1 MEYPLMING
10 VKRGAVRVT
19 QEGLYTVFEA
29 EAEGMEEAPVRLA
42 VYGGGEEGYL
52 GVMQPWSGGMFL
64 RRRISRT
71 ERAKI
76 PLEIEYA
83 APAGE
88 TRGAVNAAEETA
100 HKPEHTE
107 SQSTDLVHNSERE
120 SKIIPAAEAIAENG
134 GKADGD
140 GDAGTGKSDEG
151 LLWFSRPDGTLTAF
165 DGKGSII
172 ALPTS
177 VNAAAER
184 AVIREI
190 NGKRYMLFR
199 Y

>member
-10 VKRGAVRVT
+10 VRRGAVRVT

-29 EAEGMEEAPVRLA
+29 EAEGTEETPVRLA
-42 VYGGGEEGYL
+42 LYGGGEEGYL

-64 RRRISRT
+64 RRRMSRT
-71 ERAKI
+71 ELAKM
-76 PLEIEYA
+76 PREIEYA

-88 TRGAVNAAEETA
+88 KHGT
-100 HKPEHTE
+100 PERP
-107 SQSTDLVHNSERE
+107 ERE
-120 SKIIPAAEAIAENG
+120 PERTELEKSEQAEVSPTPEAERRDTANED
-134 GKADGD
+134 ADG
-140 GDAGTGKSDEG
+140 AG

-165 DGKGSII
+165 DGERSII
-172 ALPTS
+172 ALPTH
-177 VNAAAER
+177 APGGKGR

>member
-10 VKRGAVRVT
+10 VRRGAVRVT

-29 EAEGMEEAPVRLA
+29 EAEGTEETPVRLA
-42 VYGGGEEGYL
+42 LYGSGEEGYL

-64 RRRISRT
+64 RRRMSRT
-71 ERAKI
+71 ERAKM
-76 PLEIEYA
+76 PREIEYA

-88 TRGAVNAAEETA
+88 KRGAPNA
-100 HKPEHTE
+100 PERP
-107 SQSTDLVHNSERE
+107 ERE
-120 SKIIPAAEAIAENG
+120 PERSETEKSEADEVASTPEAESRDTASND
-134 GKADGD
+134 ADG
-140 GDAGTGKSDEG
+140 EG

-165 DGKGSII
+165 DGEGSII
-172 ALPTS
+172 ALPTH
-177 VNAAAER
+177 APGGKGR

>member
-10 VKRGAVRVT
+10 ERRGAVRVT

-29 EAEGMEEAPVRLA
+29 EAEGTEETPVRLA
-42 VYGGGEEGYL
+42 LYGGGEEGYL

-64 RRRISRT
+64 RRRMSRT
-71 ERAKI
+71 ERAKM
-76 PLEIEYA
+76 PREIEYA

-88 TRGAVNAAEETA
+88 RRGTHNT
-100 HKPEHTE
+100 PERP
-107 SQSTDLVHNSERE
+107 ERE
-120 SKIIPAAEAIAENG
+120 PERTEIEKGKECEVIPAPEAERRDTASED
-134 GKADGD
+134 ADG
-140 GDAGTGKSDEG
+140 EG

-165 DGKGSII
+165 DGERSII
-172 ALPTS
+172 ALPTH
-177 VNAAAER
+177 APGGKGR

>member
-10 VKRGAVRVT
+10 ERRGAVRVT

-29 EAEGMEEAPVRLA
+29 EAEGTEETPVRLA
-42 VYGGGEEGYL
+42 LYGGGEEGYL

-64 RRRISRT
+64 RRRMSRT
-71 ERAKI
+71 ERAKM
-76 PLEIEYA
+76 PREIEYA

-88 TRGAVNAAEETA
+88 RRGAPERPER
-100 HKPEHTE
+100 KPEHTE
-107 SQSTDLVHNSERE
+107 IEKSEQ
-120 SKIIPAAEAIAENG
+120 AEVILAPDAERHGTANED
-134 GKADGD
+134 ADG
-140 GDAGTGKSDEG
+140 AG

-165 DGKGSII
+165 DGERSII
-172 ALPTS
+172 ALPTH
-177 VNAAAER
+177 APGGKGR

>member
-10 VKRGAVRVT
+10 VRRGAVRVT

-29 EAEGMEEAPVRLA
+29 EAEGTEQAPVRLA
-42 VYGGGEEGYL
+42 LYGGGEEGYL

-64 RRRISRT
+64 RRRMSRT
-71 ERAKI
+71 ERAKM
-76 PLEIEYA
+76 PREIEYA

-88 TRGAVNAAEETA
+88 QRGALTAPECPEREPERTEIEKNEEREVIPA
-100 HKPEHTE
+100 HKAERRDTA
-107 SQSTDLVHNSERE
+107 SED
-120 SKIIPAAEAIAENG
+120 AE
-134 GKADGD
+134 GK
-140 GDAGTGKSDEG
+140 G

-165 DGKGSII
+165 DGERSII
-172 ALPTS
+172 ALPTH
-177 VNAAAER
+177 APGDMGR

>member
-10 VKRGAVRVT
+10 VRRGAVRVT
-19 QEGLYTVFEA
+19 QDGLYTVFEA
-29 EAEGMEEAPVRLA
+29 EAEGAEETPVRLA
-42 VYGGGEEGYL
+42 LYGGGEEGYL

-64 RRRISRT
+64 RRRMSRT
-71 ERAKI
+71 ERAKM
-76 PLEIEYA
+76 PREIEYA

-88 TRGAVNAAEETA
+88 KRCA
-100 HKPEHTE
+100 PERA
-107 SQSTDLVHNSERE
+107 ERE
-120 SKIIPAAEAIAENG
+120 PERSETEKSEADEVASIPEVESRDTANND
-134 GKADGD
+134 ADG
-140 GDAGTGKSDEG
+140 EG

-165 DGKGSII
+165 DGEGSII
-172 ALPTS
+172 ALPTHAPGS
-177 VNAAAER
+177 KGR

>member
-1 MEYPLMING
+1 MEYPLIING
-10 VKRGAVRVT
+10 VRRGAVRVT

-29 EAEGMEEAPVRLA
+29 EAEGTEETPVRLA
-42 VYGGGEEGYL
+42 LYGGGEEGYL

-64 RRRISRT
+64 CRRMSRT
-71 ERAKI
+71 ERAKM
-76 PLEIEYA
+76 PHEIEYA

-88 TRGAVNAAEETA
+88 THGAPTA
-100 HKPEHTE
+100 LERT
-107 SQSTDLVHNSERE
+107 ERE
-120 SKIIPAAEAIAENG
+120 PERTEIEKSEQAKVIPAPEAERRDTANED
-134 GKADGD
+134 ADG
-140 GDAGTGKSDEG
+140 EG

-165 DGKGSII
+165 DGERSII
-172 ALPTS
+172 ALPTH
-177 VNAAAER
+177 APGGKGR